1 MFNGII
7 DPNLLIMNSV
17 IEEREFYLQDNQQQ
31 IIKPYTILMEGF
43 YELLLMFWNQNSL
56 FPMH

>member
-31 IIKPYTILMEGF
+31 IIKPFLI
-43 YELLLMFWNQNSL
+43 W
-56 FPMH
+56 